1 MLGQFDE
8 YVGGGTD
15 PSGVIIDSSSIMG
28 STEFFAV
35 TYARHYEDFRAWLA
49 GKDTEGQ
56 YSLVQHA
63 STAPRSPS
71 QRRSRLSESQSRAS
85 PSAAA
90 SAPHSHTRR
99 EEKESPAPAG
109 LFISEPPAPEPLP
122 VYCPT

>member
-49 GKDTEGQ
+49 GKDTGGQ
-56 YSLVQHA
+56 YSLVQHGA
-63 STAPRSPS
+63 KIA
-71 QRRSRLSESQSRAS
+71 E
-85 PSAAA
+85 
-90 SAPHSHTRR
+90 
-99 EEKESPAPAG
+99 PATLALIGIALAG
-109 LFISEPPAPEPLP
+109 LAFSRRKRAA
-122 VYCPT
+122 